1 MSKLSQRN
9 AVEQATISHF
19 GERFASGID
28 IKTIATKQDK
38 HAIALIVA
46 QGMLDGT
53 VELSSEATVKY
64 ASDGLENLSKK
75 YVVGM
80 VTNWFNKSLTLN
92 GGIPYVAK
100 NPGSRS
106 KSKSEDSDIQD
117 VINKVLSAS

>member
-1 MSKLSQRN
+1 MSKLSQRK
-9 AVEQATISHF
+9 AVEEATFAHF
-19 GERFASGID
+19 GERFVPGMD

-38 HAIALIVA
+38 HEIALIVA
-46 QGMLDGT
+46 QGMLDGN
-53 VELSSEATVKY
+53 VELSSEATIKY

-92 GGIPYVAK
+92 GGTPYVAK

-106 KSKSEDSDIQD
+106 KPKTAEPEIPAEIAD
-117 VINKVLSAS
+117 VLSAS